1 MHYQVSFGMEWVI
14 LPTVQASLKR
24 TFGHFSMDMTVFPY
38 ILNQKTGMRRMKQ
51 MIIDN
56 TDNDYVLSLQI
67 GDSKF
72 NLTP

>member
-1 MHYQVSFGMEWVI
+1 
-14 LPTVQASLKR
+14 
-24 TFGHFSMDMTVFPY
+24 
-38 ILNQKTGMRRMKQ
+38 MKQ

-72 NLTP
+72 SSETINFYIKQLTCKLREFQQLKKTEEMDS

>member
-1 MHYQVSFGMEWVI
+1 
-14 LPTVQASLKR
+14 
-24 TFGHFSMDMTVFPY
+24 
-38 ILNQKTGMRRMKQ
+38 MKQ

-72 NLTP
+72 DLKPETFI